1 MATYIVL
8 INYTEK
14 GLQHIEE
21 WHSRLDL
28 ARRCLVDR
36 RGRLSVYL
44 TMGPYD
50 VVAIAEAP
58 SDEDMAAFLLH
69 LGSYGN
75 VRTLTLKAFNEEQFG
90 HVIELMKQLPGPK
103 PGA

>member
-1 MATYIVL
+1 MATYIIL

-21 WHSRLDL
+21 WRGRLDL

-75 VRTLTLKAFNEEQFG
+75 VRTLTLKAFSEEQFG
-90 HVIELMKQLPGPK
+90 RVIELMKQLPSPK
-103 PGA
+103 AGT

>member
-1 MATYIVL
+1 MAAYIIL
-8 INYTEK
+8 INYTQK
-14 GLQHIEE
+14 GLEHIAE
-21 WHSRLDL
+21 WKNRLEL
-28 ARRCLVDR
+28 ARRCLVER
-36 RGRLSVYL
+36 SGRLTVYL

-50 VVAIAEAP
+50 VVAIAEAR

-75 VRTLTLKAFNEEQFG
+75 VRTLTLKAFTEDQFT

-103 PGA
+103 AGA